1 MDFSRTKNVFFNGK
15 EIQKLFYGENL
26 IWSKIRT
33 EFSKDFKNLKEE
45 EDFEGI
51 YDTSKNAFRV

>member
-1 MDFSRTKNVFFNGK
+1 MDFSKTKNVFFNGK

-26 IWSKIRT
+26 IWSKMRT
-33 EFSKDFKNLKEE
+33 DFSKDFKNLKVE

-51 YDTSKNAFRV
+51 YDQGKNAFRV

>member
-1 MDFSRTKNVFFNGK
+1 MDFSKTKNVFFNGK

-26 IWSKIRT
+26 IWSKMRT

-45 EDFEGI
+45 ENFEGI
-51 YDTSKNAFRV
+51 YDKGKNAFRV

>member
-1 MDFSRTKNVFFNGK
+1 MDFSKTKNVFFNGK

-26 IWSKIRT
+26 IWSKMRT
-33 EFSKDFKNLKEE
+33 DFSKDFKNLTES

-51 YDTSKNAFRV
+51 YDRSKNAFKI